1 MQPENIRPPPQPSS
15 VNAPMPLHRFDG
27 VQVPQ
32 QYVLSESTQKVQT
45 MPDNYGVQHTLVHD
59 DDSLALG
66 RTQIYSAVSGTAG
79 ESNTVNLQSFTA
91 TYGLPGSTL
100 DPSPISNFSDR
111 NGVPGPCG
119 QPLGPPLPFYP
130 AVTCEYRTM
139 PYSSTQNEFI
149 QHLNVQNAMQNSNT
163 RNSCDLNLFSENN
176 FHSQSTT
183 ENNNFVLPVS
193 LSYQP
198 IYSTANMTELG
209 LLPSHTG
216 LCGLPFPVPVG
227 PGPAVTW
234 TTTTTHPVHRES
246 TSSCL
251 NGQGQPHS
259 VDPSTDFDVR
269 CGLPPSV
276 YNFYGQ
282 PSTTPAGL
290 PLPASTYSTS
300 GSAATVPHLPA
311 TSNCMYNRDVY
322 GYLPSMFMDTAVT
335 VPPSSMTFTTSGMTS
350 YPSGSYA
357 VGAPVFEIRP
367 TSSVSAAT
375 VPMPSCATVTPGPPT
390 QNFDASG
397 ADAVRGSTFPV
408 PVAVAG
414 TSSTTVA
421 ACGSTSTNVKST
433 VDGAAPPTSTAGVA
447 GQSSTTSTSSGS
459 GSGSP
464 SGTSP
469 PPPPPVSNGSSTS
482 PASSST
488 AVPPPST
495 TSTPS
500 TSPPVVVVRQFQT
513 VRPYSG

>member
-216 LCGLPFPVPVG
+216 LPLPVPIGLG
-227 PGPAVTW
+227 PSVTR
-234 TTTTTHPVHRES
+234 TSTATHPVHRES
-246 TSSCL
+246 TSSCVV
-251 NGQGQPHS
+251 GQGQSRS
-259 VDPSTDFDVR
+259 VNPSADFDVR
-269 CGLPPSV
+269 HGLPLSMFNH
-276 YNFYGQ
+276 YSQ
-282 PSTTPAGL
+282 SSTTPDGL
-290 PLPASTYSTS
+290 PFPVSMYLTS
-300 GSAATVPHLPA
+300 GSTTTVPHLSA
-311 TSNCMYNRDVY
+311 TSNCMYTRDVY
-322 GYLPSMFMDTAVT
+322 GHLSSMFVDNTVT
-335 VPPSSMTFTTSGMTS
+335 VPHL
-350 YPSGSYA
+350 
-357 VGAPVFEIRP
+357 R
-367 TSSVSAAT
+367 
-375 VPMPSCATVTPGPPT
+375 
-390 QNFDASG
+390 
-397 ADAVRGSTFPV
+397 
-408 PVAVAG
+408 
-414 TSSTTVA
+414 
-421 ACGSTSTNVKST
+421 
-433 VDGAAPPTSTAGVA
+433 
-447 GQSSTTSTSSGS
+447 
-459 GSGSP
+459 
-464 SGTSP
+464 
-469 PPPPPVSNGSSTS
+469 
-482 PASSST
+482 
-488 AVPPPST
+488 
-495 TSTPS
+495 
-500 TSPPVVVVRQFQT
+500 
-513 VRPYSG
+513 